1 MKKKQ
6 KQLGQYIFT
15 NHDFEGSTD
24 EFLKKTAPLIGY
36 LVHSFN
42 ALDAALNSTVC
53 MLINDR
59 ADKKGAII
67 IHKMSFLAKVDLF
80 YKLVKSMKFVVE
92 KDLPSFPCFI
102 ENLKK
107 CAIYRNAVIHAEWN
121 SMKEDGYTYVK
132 MSFEKNGLQQ
142 QYWQFT
148 PESLIKI
155 NNFIDQVGVEFD
167 TFDNELQ
174 ELL

>member
-24 EFLKKTAPLIGY
+24 KFFAETAPLIGY

-42 ALDAALNSTVC
+42 ALDSALNSTVC

-59 ADKKGAII
+59 ADEKGAII
-67 IHKMSFLAKVDLF
+67 IHNMSFSAKVDLF
-80 YKLVKSMKFVVE
+80 YRLVRSMELIVE
-92 KDLPSFPCFI
+92 KELPSFPVFI

-107 CAIYRNAVIHAEWN
+107 CATYRNAVVHAEWD
-121 SMKEDGYTYVK
+121 SLEEGGYTYVK
-132 MSFEKNGLQQ
+132 MSFAKDGLQQ

-148 PESLIKI
+148 PESLMKI
-155 NNFIDQVGVEFD
+155 NDFIDQTGEGFD
-167 TFDNELQ
+167 TFDNEYQ